1 MQGELTN
8 KAHRESTIHPSA
20 PKFGSGSVR
29 SRVEVRDVI
38 ARLKNSPY
46 QERCELWPELIASPA
61 GRDVF
66 RALLVSKGN
75 EPLKM
80 EALLAMQLM
89 GDDGV
94 KIMREAFRRSDT
106 WTRAQLVG
114 IFASL
119 KDGSAAEE
127 LLQSIEDSA
136 MPPEKKMLALNA
148 LANCPKQY
156 EDRVVRLLDSKDPL
170 VRSRV
175 AKIIAQR
182 KFLKGKQRLRRML
195 LEENLASLT
204 PIIEALNELGDNMTL
219 EEVMD
224 LREEGKSAKQAFLKR
239 LNAIAKKYG
248 SAVYAVVRSI
258 VLALLS
264 LGYALSSIFGVLNL
278 IARDV
283 SQGKRG
289 SSTLPAPQDPKR

>member
-1 MQGELTN
+1 MHEELIT
-8 KAHRESTIHPSA
+8 KGQREDLRNSSA
-20 PKFGSGSVR
+20 AMFAAGSVR
-29 SRVEVRDVI
+29 SRVEVRDII

-46 QERCELWPELIASPA
+46 QERCELWPELISSQR
-61 GRDVF
+61 GKDVF

-75 EPLKM
+75 EALKM

-89 GDDGV
+89 GDEGI
-94 KIMREAFRRSDT
+94 KIMRDAFKKSDA

-119 KDGSAAEE
+119 KDGSASEE
-127 LLQSIEDSA
+127 LLQAVEDAS
-136 MPPEKKMLALNA
+136 MPSEKKMLALNA

-156 EDRVVRLLDSKDPL
+156 EDRIVRLLDSKDPL
-170 VRSRV
+170 VRPRV

-182 KFLKGKQRLRRML
+182 KFLKGKQKLRKML
-195 LEENLASLT
+195 LEENLASLS

-224 LREEGKSAKQAFLKR
+224 LRADSKSAKQAFLRR
-239 LNAIAKKYG
+239 LNAIAKRYG
-248 SAVYAVVRSI
+248 SAVYAIVRSI

-289 SSTLPAPQDPKR
+289 AGHPLPEPQKKQ